1 MRPNRILLL
10 VGLALLVSGSLALAA
25 PGPEGG
31 KAPAAAG
38 TPLKFDVYGGYFVSN
53 KFEPDAPASFVVIAD
68 PKRFDEVF
76 GAAYVMGDRSHRLP
90 AGAFEEL
97 LIIAPIKRGKALVE
111 FKAQDVRLESGV
123 VTLRYT
129 AAAGPQDMATFACPL
144 IVSIPKGDYKAVRFI
159 ENDQEVKRVDLARPA
174 EKAAAEVDDKAK
186 IAALEARL
194 AESQAQ
200 LADKEAQIASLKAQV
215 AALQASCQDLQKA
228 LQVLSDEM
236 RQTTLQ
242 RDAALK
248 DRSTVTDP
256 ALQQLQK
263 SLQAKEETIRVLQD
277 QIKALQDRI
286 RELQ

>member
-1 MRPNRILLL
+1 MRPNRLLL
-10 VGLALLVSGSLALAA
+10 WVGLALLVSVSLVAAA
-25 PGPEGG
+25 PAPEAG

-53 KFEPDAPASFVVIAD
+53 KFETDSPASFVVITD

-97 LIIAPIKRGKALVE
+97 TVIAPVKRGKALVE
-111 FKAQDVRLESGV
+111 FKVQDVRLEGGV

-129 AAAGPQDMATFACPL
+129 ATAGPQDMATYACPL

-159 ENDQEVKRVDLARPA
+159 ENDQEVKRVDLAKSP
-174 EKAAAEVDDKAK
+174 EKLASEVDDKTK
-186 IAALEARL
+186 IAALETRL
-194 AESQAQ
+194 ADSQAQ

-215 AALQASCQDLQKA
+215 AALQVSFEGLKKT
-228 LQVLSDEM
+228 LQVQSDEM

-248 DRSTVTDP
+248 DRSTVTD
-256 ALQQLQK
+256 AAQQQLQK
-263 SLQAKEETIRVLQD
+263 TLQAKDDTIRALQD